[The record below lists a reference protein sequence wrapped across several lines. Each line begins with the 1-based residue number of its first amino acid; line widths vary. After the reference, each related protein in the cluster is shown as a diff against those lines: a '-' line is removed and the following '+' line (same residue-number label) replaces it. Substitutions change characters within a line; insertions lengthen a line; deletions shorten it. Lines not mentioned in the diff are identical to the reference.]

1 MKKKRSLI
9 LLLLFIISITGCSTQ
24 KDKPVENGEYA
35 IIKSSMKYGD
45 RTEITYFD
53 TQMNEVDIKK
63 YKYGNVGEF
72 QYHYPIVKG
81 DTLYEISL
89 GYGDDKDNCKILAIN
104 LKTDEVKEYKSSRV
118 NITDICVD
126 DKYIY
131 AISNLNKVT
140 YIDRYLIDGDDMQSI
155 ELKDIISVDMFVWDG
170 KVYFYKEEDRKNVSN
185 IKRVLNRI
193 DFSTKKIENFLSDK
207 IKFEEESS
215 FYVIYNDQI
224 YIPYGKDIVAL
235 SPNTLNFK
243 VIKMPKSE
251 NEVCGFYQDG
261 SSLYVAQADLFGE
274 NNNVSIIKYDLEKK
288 EIVNKY
294 KASSTLMQFSVK
306 KEELYILSFED
317 ELIKYSMKEN
327 GELKELKRVQL
338 DTEGYQFVSAG
349 FICNNQ

>member
-104 LKTDEVKEYKSSRV
+104 LKTDEVKEYKSNRV

-131 AISNLNKVT
+131 AISNLNRVT

-155 ELKDIISVDMFVWDG
+155 ELKDIISINMFVCDE
-170 KVYFYKEEDRKNVSN
+170 KVYFYKENDGKN
-185 IKRVLNRI
+185 VLNRI
-193 DFSTKKIENFLSDK
+193 DFSTKKIENFLSDE

-215 FYVIYNDQI
+215 FHVIYNNQI
-224 YIPYGKDIVAL
+224 YIPYGKDIVAI
-235 SPNTLNFK
+235 SPDTLK
-243 VIKMPKSE
+243 YRVVTMPESE

-261 SSLYVAQADLFGE
+261 SSLYVAQADVFGE
-274 NNNVSIIKYDLEKK
+274 NSNTSIIKYDLEKEK
-288 EIVNKY
+288 IVNEY
-294 KASSTLMQFSVK
+294 KAASTLMQFSVK
-306 KEELYILSFED
+306 KDELYILSCED
-317 ELIKYSMKEN
+317 EVVKYSMKDDGQME
-327 GELKELKRVQL
+327 ELKRVQL
-338 DTEGYQFVSAG
+338 ETKGYQFVSAG

>member
-63 YKYGNVGEF
+63 YKYGNVGEV

-104 LKTDEVKEYKSSRV
+104 LKTDEVKEYKSNRV

-131 AISNLNKVT
+131 AISNLNRVT

-155 ELKDIISVDMFVWDG
+155 ELKDIISINMFVCDE
-170 KVYFYKEEDRKNVSN
+170 KVYFYKENDGKN
-185 IKRVLNRI
+185 VLNRI
-193 DFSTKKIENFLSDK
+193 DFSTKKIENFLSDE

-215 FYVIYNDQI
+215 FHVIYNNQI
-224 YIPYGKDIVAL
+224 YIPYGKDIVAI
-235 SPNTLNFK
+235 SPDTLK
-243 VIKMPKSE
+243 YRVVTMPESE

-261 SSLYVAQADLFGE
+261 SSLYVAQADVFGE
-274 NNNVSIIKYDLEKK
+274 NSNTSIIKYDLEKEK
-288 EIVNKY
+288 IVNEY
-294 KASSTLMQFSVK
+294 KAASTLMQFSVK
-306 KEELYILSFED
+306 KDELYILSCED
-317 ELIKYSMKEN
+317 EVVKYSMKDDGQME
-327 GELKELKRVQL
+327 ELKRVQL
-338 DTEGYQFVSAG
+338 ETKGYQFVSAG